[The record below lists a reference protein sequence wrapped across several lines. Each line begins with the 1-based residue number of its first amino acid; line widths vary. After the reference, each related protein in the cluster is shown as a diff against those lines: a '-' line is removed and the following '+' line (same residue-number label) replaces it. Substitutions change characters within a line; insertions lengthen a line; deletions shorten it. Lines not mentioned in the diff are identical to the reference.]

1 MSLKKRVALKRIVK
15 VAKEPELYRFQTPDP
30 SLEIQKTYDVN
41 NALHTAQRSD
51 LNGTD
56 GISDIRLHP

>member
-1 MSLKKRVALKRIVK
+1 MSLRKRAALKRIVK

-41 NALHTAQRSD
+41 NALHTAQKNR
-51 LNGTD
+51 
-56 GISDIRLHP
+56 